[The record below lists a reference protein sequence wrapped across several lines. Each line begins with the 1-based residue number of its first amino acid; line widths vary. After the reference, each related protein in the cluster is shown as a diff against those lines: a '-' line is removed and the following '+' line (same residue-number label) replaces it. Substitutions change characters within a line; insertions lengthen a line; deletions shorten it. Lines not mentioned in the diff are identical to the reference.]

1 MIPIRDFFYDN
12 YGLFSSEILLAVAV
26 TFLALSLYLLLPKGG
41 HQNRHFQ
48 KLGWFLGFIA
58 IVIFA
63 TTTQR
68 LNDPVFE
75 LIFLTFILTAIISG
89 IVAITRRSSIY
100 AALWFAICSI
110 SASCILICLGSYI
123 LGIAILII
131 NSAAALLTFG
141 FIFKLNWSSRLSSSD
156 LMTNEPLLSTVAGSL
171 LLGLLLISI
180 KQLSAEE
187 PICCR
192 PPSKATAL
200 AGRMNSKPK
209 EEDTHPLNTDG
220 FDQFPQ
226 ALSSRYFVATGLAVL
241 LFLLAIK
248 GSTVIA
254 SSGTEVRSCR

>member
-1 MIPIRDFFYDN
+1 MITIRDFFYDN
-12 YGLFSSEILLAVAV
+12 YGLFSSNILLAIAV
-26 TFLALSLYLLLPKGG
+26 TFLALSLYLLLPKRGR
-41 HQNRHFQ
+41 QNRNSK

-58 IVIFA
+58 IGLFA

-75 LIFLTFILTAIISG
+75 LLFLTIALAAIMSG
-89 IVAITRRSSIY
+89 IVAITRRSPIY
-100 AALWFAICSI
+100 AALCFAICSI

-141 FIFKLNWSSRLSSSD
+141 FIFKLNWSSRLSPSD
-156 LMTNEPLLSTVAGSL
+156 LMTNEPLLSAVAGAL
-171 LLGLLLISI
+171 LLGLFLISI

-200 AGRMNSKPK
+200 AGRINSEPK
-209 EEDTHPLNTDG
+209 EENTYPLNTNG
-220 FDQFPQ
+220 FDQFFQ
-226 ALSSRYFVATGLAVL
+226 ALSSRYFIATGLAVL

-254 SSGTEVRSCR
+254 SSDTEVSSYK